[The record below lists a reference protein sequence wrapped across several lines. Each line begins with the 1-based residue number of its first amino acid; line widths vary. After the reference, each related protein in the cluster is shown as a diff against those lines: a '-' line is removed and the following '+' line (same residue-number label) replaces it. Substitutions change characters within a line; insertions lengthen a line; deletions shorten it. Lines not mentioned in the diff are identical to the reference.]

1 MEKANRVKI
10 SKITVL
16 LLAAAGLF
24 GTVNGANLLE
34 ENSSFEV
41 GRWGFDP
48 ILNAFVQNWPNAV
61 RPQVTDETAVD
72 GKYSLK
78 VSNISGMDSV
88 KVIFPPM
95 KFDGKTKVTVSFYA
109 KSDRPYVPVTVAL
122 QCGWKQIRSKS
133 FSLTDAWQRYS
144 FSGELMVDPRVEA
157 GLDRSPD
164 GQASLGVYYLQFHFD
179 SAGGNVFHQAWLD
192 AVQIEKGELTAYS
205 PARSLDAAID
215 LKSYPVKQ
223 HLVYS
228 EGDNDV
234 ALLQLYSVG
243 GAADFNVKYEVK
255 DELTGNPVL
264 TDTVSGRL
272 DAGGHQTMELKL
284 PEMLRGLYR
293 IKAEVTSGGKT
304 AQAQRVYGVIR
315 DLRQRRLQGK
325 TFFGGSS
332 PAMIEPYRS
341 YWMKPK
347 DASYRLCAYKIA
359 PEIGF
364 DLAAKTGWQWAHF
377 YNMISVSVNA
387 KTEQEREWTESDIVT
402 DMSIRHGMEPMS
414 LMSGH
419 GATEYLPKWILSDK
433 KGLGGTS
440 HGKGLNLVDSEK
452 YAVFARDAAAH
463 FKGRITWWENWNE
476 PGVKMRDFEYLPIMK
491 AFYEGV
497 KSGNPDAKIL
507 GLCGTWDVGGDLYGW
522 VKSCLKLGAG
532 QYMDAVAIHGYHATD
547 RHYAAEVQNI
557 IKKQLGHELPVWD
570 TESGHMAKGP
580 YNYLESWNRPGILTA
595 PNAMANGLTKHLA
608 NELASGVARQSWFNL
623 GTEVNWLGNSEFS
636 EMSFDGS
643 PNATLI
649 ANNAIIDLL
658 VDTSFSK
665 ELRVEGNTVA
675 YLFDSP
681 KGPICIYWN
690 PSLKT
695 TCSLPLRPDS
705 IKLLDVFAREL
716 PVSGKN
722 KDTTLPLD
730 ENVRYLIC
738 EKGSLKEFTD
748 AVEKIAVAGLSPLK
762 IKGSRLGVNNNQPE
776 LLLTLNNVSSKPQI
790 ANIAVV
796 SQPDSFK
803 VTVDKKITVPEFS
816 EKTLVCPVSR
826 KTAAT
831 SGNLLKLAIS
841 DGSSNTILSV
851 PVNVL
856 YVSSAKTAVPFGQ
869 PDATVWNSAAWVQ
882 LSDWAKMKA
891 LWDDN
896 GLYFVVQVT
905 DDAIVNYREG
915 IGLQTWQSD
924 GIELYFDWDVAGD
937 FNETVFNADDVQL
950 IMPVKGKLDTKD
962 EVIKGPDTFSGNKNF
977 PLNAAQM
984 VSGRT
989 KDGYWA
995 QIEIKWSGVEALGL
1009 QRPSVFGFGV
1019 SVRDMDGSF
1028 KERKRAFRGGD
1039 NDNYKS
1045 TEKFGIIVLEK

>member
-1 MEKANRVKI
+1 MELKI
-10 SKITVL
+10 SKTILL
-16 LLAAAGLF
+16 LLAAAGLS

-61 RPQVTDETAVD
+61 RPQVTDETAAD

-78 VSNISGMDSV
+78 ISNLSGMDSV
-88 KVIFPPM
+88 KVIFPPI
-95 KFDGKTKVTVSFYA
+95 KFDGKTNVMVSFYA
-109 KSDRPYVPVTVAL
+109 KSDRPHVPLTVSL
-122 QCGWKQIRSKS
+122 NCGWKQIRSKS
-133 FSLTDAWQRYS
+133 FSLTDSWQRYS
-144 FSGELMVDPRVEA
+144 FSGDLMVDPRVEA

-215 LKSYPVKQ
+215 LKSYPAKQ
-223 HLVYS
+223 HLVYA
-228 EGDNDV
+228 EGDSDV
-234 ALLQLYSVG
+234 AVLQLYSTG

-255 DELTGNPVL
+255 DELTGKSILNNA
-264 TDTVSGRL
+264 VSGRL
-272 DAGGHQTMELKL
+272 DDSGHQMVELKL

-293 IKAEVTSGGKT
+293 IKAEVKSGGKT
-304 AQAQRVYGVIR
+304 VQAQRVYGVIR
-315 DLRQRRLQGK
+315 DLRERRLQGK
-325 TFFGGSS
+325 IFFGGSS
-332 PAMIEPYRS
+332 PAMIEPYRH

-347 DASYRLCAYKIA
+347 DASYRLCAAKIA
-359 PEIGF
+359 PEAGF
-364 DLAAKTGWQWAHF
+364 DLAAKIGWQWAHF

-387 KTEQEREWTESDIVT
+387 QSEQEREWTESDIVT
-402 DMSIRHGMEPMS
+402 DMCIRHGMEPMS

-433 KGLGGTS
+433 KSMGGTA
-440 HGKGLNLVDSEK
+440 HGKGANLVDAEK
-452 YAVFARDAAAH
+452 YAVFSHDAAAH

-476 PGVKMRDFEYLPIMK
+476 PGVKMRDFEYLPVMK
-491 AFYEGV
+491 AFHEGV
-497 KSGNPDAKIL
+497 KSGNPDAKVL

-532 QYMDAVAIHGYHATD
+532 QYMDAVAIHGYHVAD
-547 RHYAAEVQNI
+547 RHYASEVQNI
-557 IKKQLGHELPVWD
+557 IKKQLGREMPVWD
-570 TESGHMAKGP
+570 TESGHMCKEP
-580 YNYLESWNRPGILTA
+580 YGYLNSWNSAYGLLTSPGV
-595 PNAMANGLTKHLA
+595 MANGIARHLA
-608 NELASGVARQSWFNL
+608 NELSSGVARQSWFNL
-623 GTEVNWLGNSEFS
+623 GTEVDWLGKSEFS
-636 EMSFDGS
+636 ELSFDGS

-658 VDTSFSK
+658 VDAPFVK
-665 ELRVEGNTVA
+665 ELQVEGNTVA

-695 TCSLPLRPDS
+695 TCSLPLSPDS
-705 IKLLDVFAREL
+705 IRLLDVFAREL

-722 KDTTLPLD
+722 KDTILPLD
-730 ENVRYLIC
+730 ENVRYLIGKK
-738 EKGSLKEFTD
+738 ESIKEFAA
-748 AVEKIAVAGLSPLK
+748 AVEKISVAGLSPLK
-762 IKGSRLGVNNNQPE
+762 ISSSRLGVSNSQPE
-776 LLLTLNNVSSKPQI
+776 LLLKINNVSSKAKT

-796 SQPDSFK
+796 SQPVGLK
-803 VTVDKKITVPEFS
+803 VAIDKNVTVPEFA
-816 EKTLVCPVSR
+816 EKMLVCPVA
-826 KTAAT
+826 KKT
-831 SGNLLKLAIS
+831 SGNGTSQLKLAVS

-851 PVNVL
+851 PANVL
-856 YVSSAKTAVPFGQ
+856 YVLSAKTVVPFGQ
-869 PDATVWNSAAWVQ
+869 PDAAVWNSAAWIR
-882 LSDWAKMKA
+882 LSDWTRMKV
-891 LWDDN
+891 LWDDQK
-896 GLYFVVQVT
+896 LYFLVQVT
-905 DDAIVNYREG
+905 DDSIVNFREVKD
-915 IGLQTWQSD
+915 LQCWQSD
-924 GIELYFDWDVAGD
+924 GIEMYFDWNVAGD

-950 IMPVKGKLDTKD
+950 IMPVKGRGDTKD

-977 PLNAAQM
+977 PLNATRM

-1009 QRPSVFGFGV
+1009 QRPAIFGFGI
-1019 SVRDMDGSF
+1019 SVRDMDSSF
-1028 KERKRAFRGGD
+1028 SERKRAFWGGD

-1045 TEKFGIIVLEK
+1045 TEKLGIIVLEKQ

>member
-1 MEKANRVKI
+1 MELKI
-10 SKITVL
+10 SKIISL
-16 LLAAAGLF
+16 LLAAVGMFVTA
-24 GTVNGANLLE
+24 NGANLLE

-41 GRWGFDP
+41 GRWGFGP
-48 ILNAFVQNWPNAV
+48 ILNAFVQNWPSAV

-109 KSDRPYVPVTVAL
+109 KSDRPHVPVTVSL
-122 QCGWKQIRSKS
+122 NCGWKQIRSKS
-133 FSLTDAWQRYS
+133 FSLTESWQRYS

-215 LKSYPVKQ
+215 LKSYPAKQ
-223 HLVYS
+223 HLVYA
-228 EGDNDV
+228 EGDSDV
-234 ALLQLYSVG
+234 AVLQLYSTG

-255 DELTGNPVL
+255 DELTGKSILNNS
-264 TDTVSGRL
+264 VSGRI
-272 DAGGHQTMELKL
+272 DDRGHQTLELKL

-293 IKAEVTSGGKT
+293 IKAEVTSGDKT
-304 AQAQRVYGVIR
+304 VQAQRLYGVIR
-315 DLRQRRLQGK
+315 DLRQRRLQGR

-347 DASYRLCAYKIA
+347 DASYRLCAAKIA
-359 PEIGF
+359 PEICF
-364 DLAAKTGWQWAHF
+364 DLAAKIGWQWVHF
-377 YNMISVSVNA
+377 YNVISVTVNA
-387 KTEQEREWTESDIVT
+387 QTEQEREWTESDIVT

-414 LMSGH
+414 LMTGH

-433 KGLGGTS
+433 KGLGGTA
-440 HGKGLNLVDSEK
+440 HGKGANLVDAEK
-452 YAVFARDAAAH
+452 YAAFAHDTAAH

-476 PGVKMRDFEYLPIMK
+476 PGVKMRDHEYMPIMK
-491 AFYEGV
+491 SFYEGV
-497 KSGNPDAKIL
+497 KSGNPDAKVL

-532 QYMDAVAIHGYHATD
+532 QYMDAVAIHGYHVAD
-547 RHYAAEVQNI
+547 RHYVSEVQSI
-557 IKKQLGHELPVWD
+557 IKKQLGREMPVWD
-570 TESGHMAKGP
+570 TESGIKCKEPYGYLDSWNPYGTVTAPGVMA
-580 YNYLESWNRPGILTA
+580 NYLA
-595 PNAMANGLTKHLA
+595 KHLA
-608 NELASGVARQSWFNL
+608 NELASGAARQSWFNL
-623 GTEVNWLGNSEFS
+623 GTEVDWLGKSEFS

-658 VDTSFSK
+658 VDAPFVK
-665 ELRVEGNTVA
+665 ELQVEGNTVA
-675 YLFDSP
+675 CLFDSP
-681 KGPICIYWN
+681 GGPICVYWN

-695 TCSLPLRPDS
+695 TCALPVSPDNV
-705 IKLLDVFAREL
+705 KLLDVFGRNL
-716 PVSGKN
+716 SVSGKD
-722 KDTTLPLD
+722 KGTTLPLD
-730 ENVRYLIC
+730 ENVRYLVGK
-738 EKGSLKEFTD
+738 KGSIKEFAA
-748 AVEKIAVAGLSPLK
+748 AVEKIAVNGLSPLK
-762 IKGSRLGVNNNQPE
+762 ISSSRLGVSNNRPE
-776 LLLTLNNVSSKPQI
+776 LLLTLNNVSSKPLI
-790 ANIAVV
+790 ANVAVV
-796 SQPDSFK
+796 RQPDNFK
-803 VTVDKKITVPEFS
+803 VNVDKKITVPEFS
-816 EKTLVCPVSR
+816 EKTLICPVSR
-826 KTAAT
+826 KTSAT

-851 PVNVL
+851 PANVL

-882 LSDWAKMKA
+882 LSDWSKMNV
-891 LWDDN
+891 LWDDR
-896 GLYFVVQVT
+896 GLYFMVQVT
-905 DDAIVNYREG
+905 DDSIVNFREVKD
-915 IGLQTWQSD
+915 LQCWQSD
-924 GIELYFDWDVAGD
+924 GVELYFDWNVAGD

-950 IMPVKGKLDTKD
+950 IMPVMGGGDTKD
-962 EVIKGPDTFSGNKNF
+962 EVLKGLESFIGNKNF
-977 PLNAAQM
+977 PLNAARM

-989 KDGYWA
+989 NDGYWA
-995 QIEIKWSGVEALGL
+995 QVEIKWSGVEALGL

-1028 KERKRAFRGGD
+1028 KERKRALWSGD

-1045 TEKFGIIVLEK
+1045 TEKFGLIVLEK